1 MSTVPGTYDL
11 LTDLPYSAFQ
21 HVPLRDPDDP
31 ALPNTLYP
39 ETAVVGWGQRQVL
52 PTTRITTNAWHTLS
66 INDNHSI
73 YINNAQ
79 VAADFVRAIRPS
91 YDLNIT
97 GTTLRDGE
105 VSLFARVQR
114 AGSGQES
121 RSEPQTVLIK
131 TTLPGGIDRV
141 LGDTWL
147 SGLNMRIENLPE
159 GSVIDPDVA
168 AAGMWCLIDKYE
180 NARKNDTIDISVGG
194 VFVTHT
200 LSPAEAAGPGPF
212 RVYVPSDIFARISQS
227 GPVEVSFQ
235 VTDVV
240 KNVSGGLGAKY
251 IYSRPV
257 TLESELDTRLLPYPL
272 FNVNGIES
280 ALVDL
285 DTQSNAI
292 FTVVVTGLP
301 RAAIAPAPPNR
312 VVVRLTITRPDGS
325 INIVTLPPVNDRNVR
340 TETIT
345 VDPNVIRQL
354 AGSTFRVAFETQ
366 TAAGSPLVRSGS
378 YQVRVVG
385 TPVVAPLVRPLINGT
400 PNNGTLDLN
409 KFAGNGLLSME
420 KWPSSAAGQRV
431 WITASSE
438 GVADLVVLN
447 GAVPITA
454 NEALNGLANIPVLR
468 TWLQQVKS
476 GRITLTGGITLNGS
490 TDPAMAVAFLPTS
503 YQIRQEL
510 GIIESIA
517 VGSQPHYMVIT
528 RDGQTAYLT
537 NFGSH
542 TVSVID
548 IPRRKVTR
556 TISGFNQPFRILL
569 SPDETKLY
577 VGDLAQYSGPAE
589 RAVCVVDINSASII
603 QRFSGFN
610 YIWGLAINPSATRL
624 YVSDSVG
631 STVTV
636 LDAITGARLSSTP
649 VKNPYGIEYNPL
661 RTLLYVAAPGEV
673 DVFNPADSA
682 GVLSRITGLGWD
694 TTGSN
699 IAFIPNDRPFQRAYV
714 TGTRGITIF
723 NSQTN
728 AIQGVL
734 GGFYNSYGVAMNTR
748 VPECYVTSADNT
760 FTVIN
765 TETQTVVRTYMGFF
779 NPAGVAVTPD
789 GFVALVANQANGTLS
804 FVAL

>member
-121 RSEPQTVLIK
+121 RSEPRTVLIK

-212 RVYVPSDIFARISQS
+212 RVYVPSNIFARISQS

-251 IYSRPV
+251 TYSRPV

-292 FTVVVTGLP
+292 FTVVATGLP
-301 RAAIAPAPPNR
+301 RVAIAPAPPNR

-366 TAAGSPLVRSGS
+366 TAAGSPLARSGS

-490 TDPAMAVAFLPTS
+490 TDPAMAVAFLPTT
-503 YQIRQEL
+503 YDIRLEV
-510 GIIESIA
+510 GIVQTIA
-517 VGSQPHYMVIT
+517 VGGSPHFIALT
-528 RDGQTAYLT
+528 RDGSTAYLT
-537 NFGSH
+537 NTHSN

-548 IPRRKVTR
+548 VASRSVVQTLG
-556 TISGFNQPFRILL
+556 GFVGPYRILL
-569 SPDETKLY
+569 HPTQPRLY
-577 VGDLAQYSGPAE
+577 VMNLFGNTIS
-589 RAVCVVDINSASII
+589 VVDLNSRAII
-603 QRFSGFN
+603 QTFTGFRFGQAPAGSIN
-610 YIWGLAINPSATRL
+610 REGLAINAEGTRL
-624 YVSDSVG
+624 YVSSQIDSQVYVIDAYTG
-631 STVTV
+631 VRVNTIAVT
-636 LDAITGARLSSTP
+636 
-649 VKNPYGIEYNPL
+649 NPSGVAFNPL
-661 RTLLYVAAPGEV
+661 QNVMYVAGSGRVSVAAAADAGGVFATVPGPATLFNV
-673 DVFNPADSA
+673 DF
-682 GVLSRITGLGWD
+682 T
-694 TTGSN
+694 
-699 IAFIPNDRPFQRAYV
+699 PNAWPKPRAYV
-714 TGTRGITIF
+714 TANGYITIIDTLTRQVVQQIPRGYTF
-723 NSQTN
+723 S
-728 AIQGVL
+728 L
-734 GGFYNSYGVAMNTR
+734 AMNPVTQ
-748 VPECYVTSADNT
+748 ECYVGTDAREI
-760 FTVIN
+760 TVID
-765 TETQTVVRTYMGFF
+765 TQTENVTRVIPGFF
-779 NPAGVAVTPD
+779 HPAGIAVLP
-789 GFVALVANQANGTLS
+789 GGRMMMVANNAASTLS
-804 FVAL
+804 FVAI